1 MEMPRYNEQKAL
13 RLKGEQLQQIN
24 ALVESGRFESL
35 SHVVRESLKQFFKKY
50 DDFATNPQRAP
61 VIKCLPRLDFLG
73 GMRFWCPFCKKWHYH
88 GRGNGSRVEHCDF
101 DSPSHGQSYVIKMMS
116 KAELRDIQRA
126 ITEYLE
132 AS

>member
-1 MEMPRYNEQKAL
+1 MKKRIIFRLPNKMYRQANKAIKEGKAETISGL
-13 RLKGEQLQQIN
+13 IRVALQDF
-24 ALVESGRFESL
+24 L
-35 SHVVRESLKQFFKKY
+35 KKY
-50 DDFATNPQRAP
+50 DDFAMNPQRIP

-116 KAELRDIQRA
+116 KAELREIRDA
-126 ITEYLE
+126 ITNYLE
-132 AS
+132 AP